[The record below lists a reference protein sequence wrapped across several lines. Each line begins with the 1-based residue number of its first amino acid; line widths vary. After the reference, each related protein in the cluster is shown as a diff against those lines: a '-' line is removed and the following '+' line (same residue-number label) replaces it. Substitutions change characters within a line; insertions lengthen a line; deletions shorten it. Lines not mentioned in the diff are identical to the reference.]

1 MFHRFTTWWRALSVV
16 LLSLAAVTWPSAA
29 QASTTPSFSLVH
41 QDVVAA
47 FSSGGTSRIAL
58 SVALSRSDPK
68 ARAQVAIYPRL
79 VDRSQITALVVGVG
93 PRDRALATTRSFPIG
108 CSRRPS
114 ITFSVGLYT
123 KHSASQRGP
132 CSTSTPQLHLHCV
145 TQRCDGVYPLRITV
159 TVNGRAMTKWSM
171 VVLETSGTS
180 QPLQVDLIETMDPS
194 TWSHPLRATAVLNT
208 IGHHPQSP
216 VTLTAD
222 YRTLND
228 LQSATSPAAELRA
241 SLVRALASPLHQVVN
256 APPPTIDFAGLWSHG
271 LGGEVKGQL
280 SLSANLLKH
289 LTGRYVDGPVLVGK
303 STSPADLVALTH
315 AGVSEVV
322 LPESDLVTAP
332 SSTLTW
338 GAPFKVP
345 GVSALSALSV
355 DDPLSDLAADSSIG
369 PGLRSVLT
377 LATLDFLHFEEP
389 FAPSE
394 RTVVVTTPIATT
406 SSTFVN
412 DLFDGFRTNPFLQLA
427 TLSPSYT
434 SSLIATNGAPAA
446 RSLRP
451 GTASSWSARNTTSLA
466 SLIAGVSSYSQAVTS
481 SNVGDGLRVAVALA
495 ERTGGPDARQYAITQ
510 ASRALN
516 AQLGNFSVD
525 PSSIT
530 LAGPGTALPI
540 TLLSRANYTVTAV
553 VHLITDRLS
562 FPKGRDLVV
571 VLDSPTKSIRVPTSN
586 HQGSSLTLQVVVTT
600 PDDQIVL
607 ARAAIQVRIA
617 GTSIVGYLLTLA
629 SLLVLGFWWIR
640 TYRRRSKGRHA
651 R

>member
-16 LLSLAAVTWPSAA
+16 LLSLATVTWPSAA
-29 QASTTPSFSLVH
+29 QASTTATFSLVH

-47 FSSGGTSRIAL
+47 FSSRATSRIAL
-58 SVALSRSDPK
+58 SVALSRSDPR

-93 PRDRALATTRSFPIG
+93 ARDRELASTRTFPIG
-108 CSRRPS
+108 CSRHPS
-114 ITFSVGLYT
+114 ITFSVGLYLRRPALL
-123 KHSASQRGP
+123 HGP
-132 CSTSTPQLHLHCV
+132 CSTPAPQLHLHCV
-145 TQRCDGVYPLRITV
+145 AQQCDGVYPLRITV
-159 TVNGRAMTKWSM
+159 TVDGTAVTKWSM

-180 QPLQVDLIETMDPS
+180 QPLRVDLIETMGPTTS
-194 TWSHPLRATAVLNT
+194 AHPLRAAAVLNS
-208 IGHHPQSP
+208 ISRHPQSP

-228 LQSATSPAAELRA
+228 LQSGTGPAEEVRT

-256 APPPTIDFAGLWSHG
+256 APPSTIDFAGLWSHG
-271 LGGEVKGQL
+271 FGGEVKAQL
-280 SLSANLLKH
+280 SLSSNLLKH

-322 LPESDLVTAP
+322 VPESDLVTTP

-338 GAPFKVP
+338 GAPFKVA
-345 GVSALSALSV
+345 GVSAMSALSV

-369 PGLRSVLT
+369 PGLRSALT
-377 LATLDFLHFEEP
+377 LATLDFLHFEAP
-389 FAPSE
+389 FAPSV
-394 RTVVVTTPIATT
+394 RTVVVVTPLATT
-406 SSTFVN
+406 SSTFLN
-412 DLFDGFRTNPFLQLA
+412 DLFDGFRHNPFLQLA

-434 SSLIATNGAPAA
+434 SSLIATNGAPVS
-446 RSLRP
+446 RSLRS
-451 GTASSWSARNTTSLA
+451 GTPSSWSQHNTAALA

-481 SNVGDGLRVAVALA
+481 SNVGDGLRVAVALS
-495 ERTGGPDARQYAITQ
+495 ERTGGPDARQYAINQ
-510 ASRALN
+510 ASKALD

-629 SLLVLGFWWIR
+629 SLLVLGFWWLR